1 MIMYCKHCGREIDDN
16 SEFCKYCGKQLVD
29 KKKIIVEFTK
39 PKSIENSQTYLKRL
53 GNKYSLFYKI
63 LKEKDDVWA
72 IVLVGIVAI
81 VWIFFLTFGIIG
93 GLLSLLSV
101 NSNDVPESY
110 GVIIGLIITL
120 ILLNWFVNFYIKH
133 EQSKN

>member
-1 MIMYCKHCGREIDDN
+1 MYCKHCGREIDDN
-16 SEFCKYCGKQLVD
+16 SSFCKYCGKQLVD

-39 PKSIENSQTYLKRL
+39 PKSIDNSQTYLKRL

-93 GLLSLLSV
+93 GLLSLLSI

-120 ILLNWFVNFYIKH
+120 ILLNWLVNFYIKH

>member
-1 MIMYCKHCGREIDDN
+1 MFCKHCGREIDDN

-93 GLLSLLSV
+93 GLLSLLSI

>member
-1 MIMYCKHCGREIDDN
+1 MYCKHCGREIDDN

-93 GLLSLLSV
+93 GLLSLLSI

-133 EQSKN
+133 EQSKY

>member
-53 GNKYSLFYKI
+53 GNKYSLFYKL

-93 GLLSLLSV
+93 GLLSLLSI

>member
-93 GLLSLLSV
+93 GLLSLLSI

>member
-1 MIMYCKHCGREIDDN
+1 MYCKHCGREIDDN
-16 SEFCKYCGKQLVD
+16 SSFCKYCGKQLVD

-39 PKSIENSQTYLKRL
+39 PKSIDNSQTYLKRL

-93 GLLSLLSV
+93 GLLSLLSI

-120 ILLNWFVNFYIKH
+120 ILLNWFVNFYIKD

>member
-1 MIMYCKHCGREIDDN
+1 MYCKHCGREIDDN

-53 GNKYSLFYKI
+53 GNKYSLFYKL

-93 GLLSLLSV
+93 GLLSLLSI

>member
-1 MIMYCKHCGREIDDN
+1 MYCKHCGREIDDN

>member
-1 MIMYCKHCGREIDDN
+1 MYCKHCGREIDDN

-93 GLLSLLSV
+93 GLLSLLSI

>member
-1 MIMYCKHCGREIDDN
+1 MYCKHCGREIDDN

-39 PKSIENSQTYLKRL
+39 PKSIDNSQTYLKRL

-93 GLLSLLSV
+93 GLLSLLSI

>member
-1 MIMYCKHCGREIDDN
+1 MYCKYCGKEIDDN
-16 SEFCKYCGKQLVD
+16 SSYCKYCGKQLVD

-93 GLLSLLSV
+93 GLLSLLSI

>member
-1 MIMYCKHCGREIDDN
+1 MYCKFCGKEIDDN
-16 SEFCKYCGKQLVD
+16 SKFCKYCGKQLVD

-63 LKEKDDVWA
+63 LKEKDDVLA

-81 VWIFFLTFGIIG
+81 VWIFILTFGIIG
-93 GLLSLLSV
+93 GLLSLFSINL
-101 NSNDVPESY
+101 NDVPESY

>member
-1 MIMYCKHCGREIDDN
+1 MYCKH
-16 SEFCKYCGKQLVD
+16 CGKQLVD
-29 KKKIIVEFTK
+29 KKKIIVEFTI
-39 PKSIENSQTYLKRL
+39 PKSIDNSQTYLKRQ

-81 VWIFFLTFGIIG
+81 VWIFFLTFGVVG
-93 GLLSLLSV
+93 GLLSLLSI

-110 GVIIGLIITL
+110 GIIIGLIITV
-120 ILLNWFVNFYIKH
+120 ILFNWFVNFYIKH

>member
-1 MIMYCKHCGREIDDN
+1 MYCKHCGREIDDN
-16 SEFCKYCGKQLVD
+16 SSFCKYCGKQLVD

-39 PKSIENSQTYLKRL
+39 PKSIDNSQTYLKRL

-93 GLLSLLSV
+93 GLLSLLSI

>member
-1 MIMYCKHCGREIDDN
+1 MYCKYCGKEIDDN
-16 SEFCKYCGKQLVD
+16 SSYCKYCGKQLVD

-39 PKSIENSQTYLKRL
+39 PKSIDNSQTYLKRL

-93 GLLSLLSV
+93 GLLSLLSI

>member
-1 MIMYCKHCGREIDDN
+1 MYCKFCGKEIDDN
-16 SEFCKYCGKQLVD
+16 SKFCKYCGKQLVD

-63 LKEKDDVWA
+63 LKEKDDVLA

-81 VWIFFLTFGIIG
+81 VWIFILTFGIIG
-93 GLLSLLSV
+93 GLLSLFSINL
-101 NSNDVPESY
+101 NDV
-110 GVIIGLIITL
+110 
-120 ILLNWFVNFYIKH
+120 FYIKH

>member
-1 MIMYCKHCGREIDDN
+1 MYCKHCGKEIDDN
-16 SEFCKYCGKQLVD
+16 SKFCKYCGKQLVD

-93 GLLSLLSV
+93 GLLSLFSINL
-101 NSNDVPESY
+101 NDVPESY

>member
-1 MIMYCKHCGREIDDN
+1 MYCKFCGKEIDDN
-16 SEFCKYCGKQLVD
+16 SKFCKYCGKQLVD

-63 LKEKDDVWA
+63 LKEKDDVLA

-81 VWIFFLTFGIIG
+81 VWIFILTFGIIG
-93 GLLSLLSV
+93 GLLSLLSI

>member
-1 MIMYCKHCGREIDDN
+1 MYCKHCGKEIADD
-16 SEFCKYCGKQLVD
+16 SSFCKYCGKQLVD

-39 PKSIENSQTYLKRL
+39 LKSIENSQTYLKRL

-93 GLLSLLSV
+93 GLLSLLSI